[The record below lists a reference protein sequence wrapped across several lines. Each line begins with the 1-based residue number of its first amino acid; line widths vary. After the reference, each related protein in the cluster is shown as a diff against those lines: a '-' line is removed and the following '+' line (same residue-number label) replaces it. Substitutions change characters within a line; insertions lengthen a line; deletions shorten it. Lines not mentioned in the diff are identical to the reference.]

1 MKFPSKKCSHAAIFV
16 TVYNMQL
23 CLFLHCFYPNSTFFP
38 FKVSKSECVETTKP
52 TTSIAP
58 TAAIF
63 PTSAIPVGETTHF
76 VPITRGVEGNLGSL
90 HSGTPCSLVTP
101 KPVFSIGNYQEPS
114 TPTHVIG
121 SNIQSAQ
128 TLSREV
134 QSLAATAEYEGNAC
148 LDEVVEQ
155 VQKTDQ
161 EFSSPRKTSLGF
173 TESFSSLEMKL
184 EKRKGKKRVRQ
195 SVGCLQ

>member
-90 HSGTPCSLVTP
+90 HSGTPCSVVTP

-134 QSLAATAEYEGNAC
+134 QTAEYEGNTC

-161 EFSSPRKTSLGF
+161 EFSSPRKTSLGS